1 MKKKRTLLGGAG
13 IIMLATLGAKVLGA
27 LYRIPLTNM
36 LGAEGMGVYQSVY
49 PVYALILSVS
59 GGAVPMAISVL
70 VASYSAAGESAR
82 GVRLTLGAL
91 AAMLTTGA
99 ALTAALMLLNGV
111 AARLQGTPEA
121 ETGYLAIAPSIFF
134 VSGIAVLKGYFQ
146 GKNNMNPTALSQITE
161 ALGKLLF
168 GMLLAWLLLPK
179 GVEYAVAGALAGVSI
194 GEGLTFGV
202 LAARFMIK
210 ERIELKL
217 PPLKEAKRLYK
228 EILAISLPIGIGG
241 MIFPLAQF
249 LDSFTV
255 INILSLNMP
264 AEVATAEYGLLSA
277 PVNTLVNLPV
287 SLALGVGIA
296 VAPHLAGSRAARDME
311 AIRLKLSASL
321 KAAVAL
327 GVPFTALFLAAPA
340 EVLGAIYPSLSAS
353 EIRLAAELL
362 RIGAVNV
369 VFLTLMQISV
379 SVLQGLGCTSAPI
392 KNLAAAGALKI
403 VAGVALLFV
412 SGIRGVMWANLAA
425 YALGAALNMASVF
438 NLTGKNSLLLQKS
451 GVSCALGA
459 IILVP
464 TALASV
470 FGLKAWAVLGLAA
483 VSGIIYLA
491 ALVALP
497 VFTYRELVSL
507 PMGAKLARFNAK
519 FHSDKGE

>member
-70 VASYSAAGESAR
+70 VASYTATGDPR
-82 GVRLTLGAL
+82 KGVRLTLGAL

-99 ALTAALMLLNGV
+99 LLTAALMLSGGFV
-111 AARLQGTPEA
+111 ARLQGAPEA
-121 ETGYLAIAPSIFF
+121 ASGYLAIAPSIFF

-146 GKNNMNPTALSQITE
+146 GKNNMYPTALSQITE
-161 ALGKLLF
+161 SLGKLIF
-168 GMLLAWLLLPK
+168 GLLLAWLMIPK
-179 GVEYAVAGALAGVSI
+179 GVELAVAGALAGVSV
-194 GEGLTFGV
+194 GEGATF
-202 LAARFMIK
+202 AALCVRLIVK
-210 ERIELKL
+210 EKTELKL
-217 PPLKEAKRLYK
+217 PPLNEAKRLYR
-228 EILAISLPIGIGG
+228 EIIAISLPIGLGG

-255 INILSLNMP
+255 VNILSLSM
-264 AEVATAEYGLLSA
+264 AKELATAEYGLLSA
-277 PVNTLVNLPV
+277 PVNTLINLPV

-296 VAPHLAGSRAARDME
+296 VAPHLAGSRVVRDIDS
-311 AIRLKLSASL
+311 IRLKLSTSL

-327 GVPFTALFLAAPA
+327 GVPFTAAFLAAPA
-340 EVLGAIYPSLSAS
+340 EILGAIYPSLSAG
-353 EIRLAAELL
+353 EIATAAGLL
-362 RIGAVNV
+362 RIGAFNV
-369 VFLTLMQISV
+369 VFLTVMQISV
-379 SVLQGLGCTSAPI
+379 SVLQGLGCTSMPI
-392 KNLAAAGALKI
+392 KNLLVAGAVKVI
-403 VAGVALLFV
+403 AGIALLFV
-412 SGIRGVMWANLAA
+412 AGIEGVMWANLAS
-425 YALGAALNMASVF
+425 YVIGAALNMASVF
-438 NLTGKNSLLLQKS
+438 NLTGKNALILQKG

-464 TALASV
+464 TALASA
-470 FGLKAWAVLGLAA
+470 FGLNGWAVLGLAA

-497 VFTYRELVSL
+497 VFTRKELASL
-507 PMGAKLARFNAK
+507 PMGAKLVKINAK
-519 FHSDKGE
+519 FNTHRGG